1 LKKLALLALAAAVA
15 TAAAGQARS
24 AGARAIGI
32 TEAGGSTFPVKSF
45 ILTLPA
51 SASLNAAQ
59 VQVSENGRAATDVQL
74 VPANANGPA
83 HFGVVL
89 VVDASDSMAG
99 KPIAGA
105 MAAARAFAA
114 HRAPAQELA
123 FVAFNDKE
131 QVTLPFTR
139 SNAAIASAL
148 DTSPR
153 LAYGT
158 HIYDAVST
166 AVQLLRAAK
175 VDSGSVVLLSDGADL
190 GSRTSLAAAVRAAR
204 ASDVRIFTVGLRS
217 RFFDRSS
224 LQQLAL
230 DTGGSYAEESESS
243 PAQLTGIYNRLG
255 IQLASEYLLRYRSL
269 AGPQEVVHV
278 AVHVA
283 GISGTAR
290 TRYQTPALAAIPPAA
305 PYQRSLLNRAILSP
319 ITAGVVILLC
329 ALLVGFAIASV
340 IRPRRSQVQRRMS
353 EFVTLAS
360 AQDLDPEPGGRRAI
374 LLEGAEHS
382 LQSRAWWT
390 RFKEELEVAQI
401 TTPAIQIVAGTI
413 AASLG
418 TLAVITIATGSL
430 LFGVPALVVIPLAVR
445 TYCKR
450 KLNERRRQFGIQ
462 LPDSLQIIASALRAG
477 HGLAASLSVVVESA
491 SDPMKSE
498 LQRVIAAEQL
508 GAPLD
513 DALSVAVARMDNRDL
528 EQLAFVA
535 RLQRET
541 GVSAAEVIDHVTDTV
556 RERSELRRLV
566 KTLTAQGRLSRWI
579 VTVLPVG
586 LLGVILVLD
595 PGYIHPLLSHSLG
608 RVLLVGAGLLVIA
621 GSVAIGRIVDIEV

>member
-1 LKKLALLALAAAVA
+1 LKKLAILVLAAAVA
-15 TAAAGQARS
+15 VAAAGQARS
-24 AGARAIGI
+24 AGKPGIGI
-32 TEAGGSTFPVKSF
+32 TEAGGSAFPVKSF
-45 ILTLPA
+45 ILTLPS
-51 SASLNAAQ
+51 SASLHAAQ
-59 VQVSENGRAATDVQL
+59 VQVTENGQAATDVQL
-74 VPANANGPA
+74 VPANANGAA

-89 VVDASDSMAG
+89 VVDASDSMGG

-131 QVTLPFTR
+131 QVVLPFTR
-139 SNAAIASAL
+139 SDAAIGAAL
-148 DTSPR
+148 DKSPQ

-158 HIYDAVST
+158 HIYDAVTT
-166 AVQLLRAAK
+166 AVQLLRAAH

-190 GSRTSLAAAVRAAR
+190 GSKTSLAAAVSAAR
-204 ASDVRIFTVGLRS
+204 ASDIRIFTVGLRS
-217 RFFDRSS
+217 RFFDRST

-230 DTGGSYAEESESS
+230 DTGGSYAEASEANPS
-243 PAQLTGIYNRLG
+243 QLTPLYNRLG
-255 IQLASEYLLRYRSL
+255 IQLASEYVLRYRSL
-269 AGPQEVVHV
+269 AGPQETVRV

-290 TRYQTPALAAIPPAA
+290 ARYRTPALAAAPPAA
-305 PYQRSLLNRAILSP
+305 PYHRSLLNRMILSP
-319 ITAGVVILLC
+319 ITAVFVVLLC

-360 AQDLDPEPGGRRAI
+360 AQDLDPDARGRRAI

-382 LQSRAWWT
+382 LQSQVWWT
-390 RFKEELEVAQI
+390 RFKDELEIAQI

-418 TLAVITIATGSL
+418 ALAVITVATGSL

-450 KLNERRRQFGIQ
+450 KLNARRREFGIQ

-498 LQRVIAAEQL
+498 FQRVIAAEQL

-556 RERSELRRLV
+556 RERAELRRLV

-579 VTVLPVG
+579 VTVLPLG
-586 LLGVILVLD
+586 LLGVILLLD
-595 PGYIHPLLSHSLG
+595 PRYIHPLLSHSLG

-621 GSVAIGRIVDIEV
+621 GSIAIGRIVDIEV